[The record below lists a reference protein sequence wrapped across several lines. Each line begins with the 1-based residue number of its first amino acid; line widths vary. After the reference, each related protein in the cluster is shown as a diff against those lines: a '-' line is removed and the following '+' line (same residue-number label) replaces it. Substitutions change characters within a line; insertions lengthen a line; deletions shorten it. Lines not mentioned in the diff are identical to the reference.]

1 MGIIDNNQDCDQAF
15 NNNFNWE
22 KDHLE
27 QDEAVSYESH
37 NQDCCL
43 NQKTNINVNQS
54 NEQIK
59 YSTLTLSQNINFSLD
74 NDKNNK
80 KRK

>member
-1 MGIIDNNQDCDQAF
+1 MSLNNSIISFDQAF

-27 QDEAVSYESH
+27 QDDAVSYESH

-43 NQKTNINVNQS
+43 NQKTKINEECCANL
-54 NEQIK
+54 E
-59 YSTLTLSQNINFSLD
+59 
-74 NDKNNK
+74 NK
-80 KRK
+80 KTNYEIDIYHLNFLFFH